1 MTSAKIMLAG
11 LVALVATAYAWPPPD
26 EVVKTK
32 PIVDELM
39 SAKGALAPA
48 DEAEA
53 ASVFAEEANG
63 EAAKYLLLRMAV
75 ELYAKAGD
83 DGRTAD
89 AFQKLVK
96 DVKDV
101 PPAVQE
107 RILLEAGRTLAKRV
121 RPLKTEAVFKGVR
134 ALVWADKE
142 LAAARMEL
150 TGSKKN
156 DSAAN
161 LRAGNALAVL
171 GDWPKA
177 LEHLRGAQGKI
188 APVAEHEIKGTA
200 TADNLANAWWKASA
214 VAESDYVKNAYRRHS
229 VELYRKALEADLLV
243 GLNKTLAEN
252 RIAEFEKEGDL
263 SAESATG
270 SASGGSESPR
280 AASAPVVDSRLP
292 SGRSYCIV
300 DLSAGPNATRYPVSY
315 LSAPPIGGWTDK
327 YKTTKLV
334 LRRLEPGSFIMG
346 EDQRDESHR
355 VTLTKP
361 FYIGVFEVTQRQY
374 ELVTGTNPCLSTSY
388 GQGNTYPVHYVSY
401 NMIRGNGE
409 GAKWPFSSAVD
420 FSSFLGKLRA
430 RTGLDFDLPTGAQWE
445 YACRAGTT
453 TTYYWGNSMNGNYM
467 WYTDNSGRKAHPVG
481 TKTANA
487 WGLYDMSGNVW
498 EWCLDWYGTLTYGND
513 PRGPSS
519 GSGRVVRGGSWY
531 GSASSVTSFRRGYNS
546 SSYTS
551 GGGFGNI
558 CGFRLALTMP
568 KDKSVEDIKRR
579 MKEMIL
585 PRISFRP
592 PDTMADVIEFFRKE
606 TKKLDNRNVPDN
618 QRGFHFVLQS
628 TLNYAMSPVA
638 DASDISVWEALRLI
652 CIVSKCRFEVKGSV
666 IFITLDGQ

>member
-53 ASVFAEEANG
+53 ASAFAEEANG

-177 LEHLRGAQGKI
+177 LGHLRGTQGKI

-200 TADNLANAWWKASA
+200 TADKLANAWWKASA

-280 AASAPVVDSRLP
+280 AASAPVVDSCLP

-300 DLSAGPNATRYPVSY
+300 DLSAGPEASRYPVSY

-334 LRRLEPGSFIMG
+334 LRRLEPGTFKMCG
-346 EDQRDESHR
+346 EYD

-361 FYIGVFEVTQRQY
+361 FYIGVFEVTQKQY
-374 ELVTGTNPCLSTSY
+374 QLVMGNNPSKFK
-388 GQGNTYPVHYVSY
+388 GDMRPVEKVSY
-401 NMIRGNGE
+401 NDIRGSSE
-409 GAKWPFSSAVD
+409 GAKWPASSAVD
-420 FSSFLGKLRA
+420 GKSFMGRLRT
-430 RTGLDFDLPTGAQWE
+430 RTKLDFDLPTEAQWE

-453 TTYYWGNSMNGNYM
+453 SEYNNGGDTEKDLM
-467 WYTDNSGRKAHPVG
+467 KQGRFALNQKSRGWKESDSDFARHKPDGRGGHLANHTAVG
-481 TKTANA
+481 SYVPNR
-487 WGLYDMSGNVW
+487 WGLYDMHGNVW
-498 EWCLDWYGTLTYGND
+498 EWCCNWSGDLANSLAD
-513 PRGPSS
+513 PKGAAS
-519 GSGRVVRGGSWY
+519 GDARVLRGGSWCD
-531 GSASSVTSFRRGYNS
+531 GARSCRSALRIRNFPGDRCYN
-546 SSYTS
+546 
-551 GGGFGNI
+551 F
-558 CGFRLALTMP
+558 GFRLCCSAG
-568 KDKSVEDIKRR
+568 
-579 MKEMIL
+579 
-585 PRISFRP
+585 PR
-592 PDTMADVIEFFRKE
+592 E
-606 TKKLDNRNVPDN
+606 
-618 QRGFHFVLQS
+618 
-628 TLNYAMSPVA
+628 
-638 DASDISVWEALRLI
+638 
-652 CIVSKCRFEVKGSV
+652 
-666 IFITLDGQ
+666 

>member
-11 LVALVATAYAWPPPD
+11 LVALVVTASAWPPPD

-32 PIVDELM
+32 LIVDELM

-53 ASVFAEEANG
+53 ASAFADEANG
-63 EAAKYLLLRMAV
+63 EAAKYLLLRRAV

-156 DSAAN
+156 DPAAN

-214 VAESDYVKNAYRRHS
+214 VAESDYVKNAYRQHS

-243 GLNKTLAEN
+243 GLNKTLAKN
-252 RIAEFEKEGDL
+252 RITEFEKEGENAGESKASSSRVKEEPRRSNDATKALYCVIDL
-263 SAESATG
+263 
-270 SASGGSESPR
+270 SGGSS
-280 AASAPVVDSRLP
+280 ASS
-292 SGRSYCIV
+292 
-300 DLSAGPNATRYPVSY
+300 YPVSY
-315 LSAPPIGGWTDK
+315 VPDVSAVPGGTFNTDE

-334 LRRLEPGSFIMG
+334 LRRIEPGKFMMCG
-346 EDQRDESHR
+346 KYN

-361 FYIGVFEVTQRQY
+361 YYIGVFEVTQKQY
-374 ELVTGTNPCLSTSY
+374 QLVMGNNPSEFK
-388 GQGNTYPVHYVSY
+388 GDMRPVEKVSY
-401 NMIRGNGE
+401 NDIRGSSD
-409 GAKWPFSSAVD
+409 GA
-420 FSSFLGKLRA
+420 
-430 RTGLDFDLPTGAQWE
+430 
-445 YACRAGTT
+445 
-453 TTYYWGNSMNGNYM
+453 
-467 WYTDNSGRKAHPVG
+467 
-481 TKTANA
+481 
-487 WGLYDMSGNVW
+487 
-498 EWCLDWYGTLTYGND
+498 
-513 PRGPSS
+513 
-519 GSGRVVRGGSWY
+519 
-531 GSASSVTSFRRGYNS
+531 
-546 SSYTS
+546 
-551 GGGFGNI
+551 
-558 CGFRLALTMP
+558 
-568 KDKSVEDIKRR
+568 
-579 MKEMIL
+579 
-585 PRISFRP
+585 
-592 PDTMADVIEFFRKE
+592 
-606 TKKLDNRNVPDN
+606 
-618 QRGFHFVLQS
+618 
-628 TLNYAMSPVA
+628 
-638 DASDISVWEALRLI
+638 
-652 CIVSKCRFEVKGSV
+652 
-666 IFITLDGQ
+666 